1 MKKLLTLTA
10 LLTCFSVGYLQA
22 QLQVTANNN
31 PSQLAQ
37 VLAGNGV
44 TVSNFTINCPSTACG
59 TFTNGNS
66 TNLGLTSGVA
76 LTTGTIAAVPNTG
89 ATFASTDNV
98 NGGDADLNNIA
109 PASTQDVCVLQFDI
123 VPQGNTLNFRYVFGS
138 EEYPEYVCSQFNDVF
153 GFFITGPN
161 PGGGNYNKSNIAL
174 IPNTS
179 LSVSINTVNP
189 GTPGGGYTAS
199 GCQSLAYSQYYTDNQ
214 NGATI
219 VYDGFTTVL
228 NANIAVIPC
237 QTYTLKLAIGDAGD
251 GVYDSGVFLEASS
264 FVSGTTTV
272 TATVDPGFTS
282 TFEGCV
288 GGYFTINVPNLA
300 SSSTP
305 VQYTISGTATNGV
318 DYPTLTGTAYVNPG
332 TSTALVYVDPLT
344 DNLPE
349 GTETVTI
356 SVLDPCTGLPV
367 SSATLNI
374 QDKPV
379 DTAYA
384 SSYLVCSGDQ
394 VQLTATGGGTYSWTP
409 TTGLSNPNIANPIA
423 TVDSTVTYTATI
435 TFGSCTDTK
444 SVTINS
450 NKLTIAAET
459 FPNTPVCPGDSVV
472 VGASLGGGTGT
483 VSYQWAP
490 ANAVNDPNAQI
501 TYSRPLVTTT
511 YTVTATD
518 QAGCTATGSAIAQ
531 VNVLPNVTLGPN
543 QFVCVQDTPITLSP
557 SGGPYS
563 SYSWSTGETTSTI
576 NVSANGTY
584 SVTVVDASTG
594 CSVTSSSV
602 NITIYPQSYSNLS
615 DTGSCPGVPVV
626 LSIDPGF
633 HNANWSTGATTN
645 SISVSAGGTYW
656 FTALDANNCPVASDT
671 IDFTVSPAP
680 VVNATASPDT
690 ICFGSTSTVDANATG
705 ALVYLWTPT
714 GDTTASIIV
723 SDPGI
728 YIVAVSDLYCTTL
741 DTVEVFQYPYVLPVL
756 NADQTVCPGGS
767 VTVTTTATY
776 VSYNWST
783 GETTASITVNT
794 PGDYWVTVFDGNCT
808 FVSDTFTLS
817 NYVVTNPTLPDT
829 GACAN
834 NDITLTA
841 GAGLTN
847 ISWSTGETTSSIV
860 VSADGQYWYTATDG
874 NGCAVAS
881 DTSDVTFALPPSVN
895 LTASPDSIC
904 FGSPSILDPNGV
916 GTNLN
921 FTWSTGDTSATL
933 TVTTA
938 GVYSVIVSDGF
949 CPSYDTVTVYEFP
962 HDPLNLVGNPTACS
976 GDSTQIGTAFL
987 FNSYLWNTGDTT
999 QTIWVSVPGPYW
1011 ATVTDANCT
1020 YVTDTFTFNNFVVTN
1035 PALADTGACSGNSIT
1050 LTAAPGVFPIL
1061 WSTGELTTSIVVS
1074 TAGDYYYGGLDANGC
1089 IVLSDTATV
1098 TFTPAPTVN
1107 PTASPDTICA
1117 GSTSVLDANATGT
1130 ALTYVWS
1137 TGDTTATITV
1147 SAAGTYDV
1155 TVSNGFC
1162 PATGSIT
1169 VYQYSAPTV
1178 SLGNDQQA
1186 CPGTVVALSPSGGP
1200 YVTYNWSDG
1209 TTNATDSVSA
1219 PGDYWVTVN
1228 DGNCTYVSDTFTLTN
1243 FTVVNP
1249 TLPDTG
1255 ACQGT
1260 NITLTAGNGY
1270 TNIGWSTGA
1279 STTSITVTASGDYW
1293 YTATDANGCTV
1304 QSDTSTVNILPQPT
1318 VNPIA
1323 TPDTICI
1330 GGSTTISANATGTN
1344 LSYVWSTT
1352 ATTSSITVSAVG
1364 TYTVT
1369 VSNGFCTNTGSITI
1383 AQYGHP
1389 PVTLPQD
1396 QTVCPG
1402 SSVTLSPSGSPYVSY
1417 AWSNGQTTATIS
1429 VTTPGNYSV
1438 TVNDGNCSYVS
1449 DTFTLS
1455 NFTVT
1460 QPAAHNDTTVCNGQS
1475 AQLTVDP
1482 GYTNYQWSNGQGG
1495 TSITVNT
1502 AGSYTYT
1509 ATDGNSCT
1517 VVSTAAVVTTSNTP
1531 NPVITATPA
1540 VICLGQNT
1548 STLNAGSEAGV
1559 TYTWSPTGG
1568 TGNTITVSNPT
1579 TYTVTADLNGCTAT
1593 ASFTLTAG
1601 IVPQVQLPP
1610 SVSSCCTDISLNV
1623 SAEGLSYQ
1631 WSNGSTDSAVV
1642 ISSTNNTSMN
1652 YSVTVTNVDGCSATA
1667 ETQVFIKCIDAAVT
1681 AIPDS
1686 IFLGDS
1692 TMLNVTT
1699 GYVGSFHYSW
1709 TPSSTLS
1716 NDTIQSPW
1724 ASPSDV
1730 TTYTVVVTDTGVN
1743 GCVDTAEVTV
1753 FVIFPATV
1761 IMPNVFSPNGDGHND
1776 TYFPVL
1782 LGSYQEVLEFRIYNR
1797 WGQLIHNSNTAW
1809 DGDFSSKQ
1817 QPSGT
1822 YTYYLVMRV
1831 PDDANVGQTKNVKLQ
1846 GSFTL
1851 LR

>member
-10 LLTCFSVGYLQA
+10 LLTCFTVGFLQA

-31 PSQLAQ
+31 ASQLAQ
-37 VLAGNGV
+37 VLAGAGV

-59 TFTNGNS
+59 TFSNGGS
-66 TNLGLTSGVA
+66 TNLGITSGVA
-76 LTTGTIAAVPNTG
+76 LTTGTIGAVPNTG
-89 ATFASTDNV
+89 ATFASTDNA

-109 PASTQDVCVLQFDI
+109 PASTQDVCVLQFNI

-179 LSVSINTVNP
+179 LSVSINAVNP
-189 GTPGGGYTAS
+189 GSPGAGYAAS

-228 NANIAVIPC
+228 NANIAVVPC

-305 VQYTISGTATNGV
+305 VQYTVSGTATNGV
-318 DYPTLTGTAYVNPG
+318 DYPTLSGTAYVNPG

-356 SVLDPCTGLPV
+356 SVLDPCTGQPV

-409 TTGLSNPNIANPIA
+409 TTGLSNPNIANPVA
-423 TVDSTVTYTATI
+423 TIDSTTTYTVTI
-435 TFGSCTDTK
+435 NFGSCTDTK

-450 NKLTIAAET
+450 NKLTISAET

-483 VSYQWAP
+483 VTYQWAP
-490 ANAVNDPNAQI
+490 PSAVNDPSAQI
-501 TYSRPLVTTT
+501 TYSHPLVTTT
-511 YTVTATD
+511 YSVTATD
-518 QAGCTATGSAIAQ
+518 QTGCTATGSATAQ
-531 VNVLPNVTLGPN
+531 VFVLPNVTLGPD
-543 QFVCVQDTPITLSP
+543 QFVCVQDTPITLTP
-557 SGGPYS
+557 SGGPYN
-563 SYSWSTGETTSTI
+563 SYNWSTGETSSSI
-576 NVSANGTY
+576 NVSGNGTY
-584 SVTVVDASTG
+584 SVTVVDASSG

-602 NITIYPQSYSNLS
+602 NITIYPQSYSTLS
-615 DTGSCPGVPVV
+615 DTGACPGATVI

-633 HNANWSTGATTN
+633 HNATWSTGANTN
-645 SISVSAGGTYW
+645 TIPVNTAGTYW

-671 IDFTVSPAP
+671 IDFSLAPAP
-680 VVNATASPDT
+680 IVNATASPDT
-690 ICFGSTSTVDANATG
+690 ICFGATSTLDANATG
-705 ALVYLWTPT
+705 GVTYSWTPT
-714 GDTTASIIV
+714 GDTTSTITTG
-723 SDPGI
+723 DPGI
-728 YIVAVSDLYCTTL
+728 YIVEVSNLFCSTF
-741 DTVEVFQYPYVLPVL
+741 DTIELFQYPYVLPVL
-756 NADQTVCPGGS
+756 TADQTVCPGAS
-767 VTVTTTATY
+767 VTVGTTATY
-776 VSYNWST
+776 VSYTWNT
-783 GETTASITVNT
+783 GETTPTITVTT
-794 PGDYWVTVFDGNCT
+794 PGDYWVTVNDGNCT

-817 NYVVTNPTLPDT
+817 NFVVTNPTLPDT
-829 GACAN
+829 GACADS
-834 NDITLTA
+834 DITLAA
-841 GAGLTN
+841 GPGLTN
-847 ISWSTGETTSSIV
+847 ISWSTGATTSTITVGS
-860 VSADGQYWYTATDG
+860 DGDYWYTATDA

-881 DTSDVTFALPPSVN
+881 DTSTVTFALPPS
-895 LTASPDSIC
+895 LSPTASPDTIC
-904 FGSPSILDPNGV
+904 FGSPSVLAANANGA
-916 GTNLN
+916 NLTYVWN
-921 FTWSTGDTSATL
+921 TGDTSATI

-938 GVYSVIVSDGF
+938 GVYSVTVSDGF
-949 CPSYDTVTVYEFP
+949 CPNDDTVAVYEFP
-962 HDPLNLVGNPTACS
+962 HEPLNIIGNPVICS
-976 GDSTQIGTAFL
+976 TDSSQIAVAGGFAT
-987 FNSYLWNTGDTT
+987 YVWNTGDTT
-999 QTIWVSVPGPYW
+999 QAIWINVAGSYW

-1020 YVTDTFTFNNFVVTN
+1020 YVSDTFTLTNFVAAH
-1035 PALADTGACSGNSIT
+1035 PALPDTGACTGNSIT
-1050 LTAAPGVFPIL
+1050 LTTAPGIFPVL
-1061 WSTGELTTSIVVS
+1061 WSTGELTTSITVT
-1074 TAGDYYYGGLDANGC
+1074 TAGDYFYGGIDANGC
-1089 IVLSDTATV
+1089 IVLSDTATI

-1117 GSTSVLDANATGT
+1117 GGSSVLSANATGT

-1137 TGDTTATITV
+1137 TGDTTASITV
-1147 SAAGTYDV
+1147 SSAGTYDL

-1162 PATGSIT
+1162 PVTSSVT
-1169 VYQYSAPTV
+1169 VYQYNPITV
-1178 SLGNDQQA
+1178 SLGNDQQV
-1186 CPGTVVALSPSGGP
+1186 CPGATVVLTPSGGP
-1200 YVTYNWSDG
+1200 YVTYNWSNG
-1209 TTNATDSVSA
+1209 TSGSTLSTST

-1228 DGNCTYVSDTFTLTN
+1228 DGHCDYVSDTFTLSN

-1260 NITLTAGNGY
+1260 NVTLNAGTGY

-1279 STTSITVTASGDYW
+1279 STASITVTTSGDYW

-1304 QSDTSTVNILPQPT
+1304 HSDTSTVNILAQPT

-1323 TPDTICI
+1323 NPDTICL

-1344 LSYVWSTT
+1344 LSYSWSTT
-1352 ATTSSITVSAVG
+1352 ATTSSITVSATG

-1369 VSNGFCTNTGSITI
+1369 VSNGFCSNTGSITI
-1383 AQYGHP
+1383 SQYGHP

-1402 SSVTLSPSGSPYVSY
+1402 SSVNLSPSGSPYVSY
-1417 AWSNGQTTATIS
+1417 AWSNGQSTPTVS
-1429 VTTPGNYSV
+1429 VSAPGNYWV
-1438 TVNDGNCSYVS
+1438 TVNDGHCSYVS

-1455 NFTVT
+1455 NYTLI
-1460 QPAAHNDTTVCNGQS
+1460 QPVAHSDTTVCDGQS
-1475 AQLTVDP
+1475 AVLTADAD
-1482 GYTNYQWSNGQGG
+1482 YNSYQWSNGQSGI
-1495 TSITVNT
+1495 SITVST

-1509 ATDGNSCT
+1509 ATDANGCT
-1517 VVSTAAVVTTSNTP
+1517 VASTTAVVTTSSTP
-1531 NPVITATPA
+1531 SPVITATPP

-1548 STLNAGSEAGV
+1548 STLDAGSQAGV

-1568 TGNTITVSNPT
+1568 VGNTITVS
-1579 TYTVTADLNGCTAT
+1579 
-1593 ASFTLTAG
+1593 
-1601 IVPQVQLPP
+1601 
-1610 SVSSCCTDISLNV
+1610 
-1623 SAEGLSYQ
+1623 
-1631 WSNGSTDSAVV
+1631 
-1642 ISSTNNTSMN
+1642 
-1652 YSVTVTNVDGCSATA
+1652 
-1667 ETQVFIKCIDAAVT
+1667 
-1681 AIPDS
+1681 
-1686 IFLGDS
+1686 
-1692 TMLNVTT
+1692 
-1699 GYVGSFHYSW
+1699 
-1709 TPSSTLS
+1709 
-1716 NDTIQSPW
+1716 
-1724 ASPSDV
+1724 
-1730 TTYTVVVTDTGVN
+1730 
-1743 GCVDTAEVTV
+1743 
-1753 FVIFPATV
+1753 
-1761 IMPNVFSPNGDGHND
+1761 
-1776 TYFPVL
+1776 
-1782 LGSYQEVLEFRIYNR
+1782 
-1797 WGQLIHNSNTAW
+1797 
-1809 DGDFSSKQ
+1809 
-1817 QPSGT
+1817 
-1822 YTYYLVMRV
+1822 
-1831 PDDANVGQTKNVKLQ
+1831 
-1846 GSFTL
+1846 
-1851 LR
+1851 